1 MGMRRHPIQ
10 IEPGDVPA
18 SCAARRLGIS
28 ESAFR
33 FALPDLEARGFPK
46 ADPTTGNFDLQAI
59 DEWRRRRHPLF
70 FGTDPMP
77 PDATVSERIRRT
89 FQHG

>member
-1 MGMRRHPIQ
+1 MGMRLRSIHID
-10 IEPGDVPA
+10 PGDVPPRH
-18 SCAARRLGIS
+18 AAERLGLS

-33 FALPDLEARGFPK
+33 FALPELEARGFPK

-70 FGTDPMP
+70 FGNETTP